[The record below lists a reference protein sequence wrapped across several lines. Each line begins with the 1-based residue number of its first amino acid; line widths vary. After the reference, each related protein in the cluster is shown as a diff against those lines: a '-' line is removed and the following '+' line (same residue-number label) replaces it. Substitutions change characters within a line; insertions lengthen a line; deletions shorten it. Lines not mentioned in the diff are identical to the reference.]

1 MTVHR
6 PGHLYSHSI
15 NLPSSSAG
23 AQESTENVSPTHS
36 RHHHHNTWDYAER
49 PGVVLAG
56 ASYTRAAGSDM
67 SLVDPASDRDD
78 SSAQYSDSVHGS
90 ITSDSEA
97 EHVSYVDLLTQRQ

>member
-1 MTVHR
+1 MR
-6 PGHLYSHSI
+6 MSPKPGYGRKKSVG
-15 NLPSSSAG
+15 NAV
-23 AQESTENVSPTHS
+23 A
-36 RHHHHNTWDYAER
+36 

-97 EHVSYVDLLTQRQ
+97 EHVSYVVLLTQPQDAPALLAELQKSGLVIFKGMCYG